1 MFITKGVINNLTCKW
16 FLIELLGLTLISM
29 HIFLY
34 VYIFY
39 EETVFVPIY
48 QLKYTTGNP
57 VGNQFI
63 GNVMM

>member
-1 MFITKGVINNLTCKW
+1 MVPDKTAWVDSYKHA
-16 FLIELLGLTLISM
+16 
-29 HIFLY
+29 HIFLC
-34 VYIFY
+34 YIFY
-39 EETVFVPIY
+39 DETVFVPIY